1 MTDEPSPEDRGAKG
15 RPPGESCPLSDARG
29 QRERERPR
37 FQTARACFLLF
48 NFILKRNRKQFAQHS
63 EGRAGVSFL
72 AFHFRPKG
80 PQSWSRHH
88 GVVLDTQ
95 QPQGHQAGLASR
107 TGCRTLAALPLFA
120 RLRFLGDKL
129 FLVCVLETEI
139 DLTCQAAA

>member
-1 MTDEPSPEDRGAKG
+1 MSTVRCAGTEG
-15 RPPGESCPLSDARG
+15 
-29 QRERERPR
+29 ERETS
-37 FQTARACFLLF
+37 FSNSQSMFLLF

-107 TGCRTLAALPLFA
+107 TGCRTPAALPLFA